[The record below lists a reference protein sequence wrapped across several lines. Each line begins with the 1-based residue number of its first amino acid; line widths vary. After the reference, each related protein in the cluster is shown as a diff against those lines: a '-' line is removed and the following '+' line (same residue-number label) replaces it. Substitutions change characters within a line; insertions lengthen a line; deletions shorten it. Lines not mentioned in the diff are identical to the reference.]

1 MKRKNV
7 FKLVIAIFICQL
19 AGAIGSIFT
28 VSAIAGWYSGLAKP
42 ALNPPNWL
50 FGPAW
55 ITLYTLM
62 GIAAFLVWKKGLDKK
77 EIKTALEIFILQL
90 LLNAIWSVIFFGWQ
104 NPAWA
109 FANIIL
115 LWLAILWTIMV
126 FYKISK
132 PAVYLLLPYI
142 IWVSFAAY
150 LNYSIWLL
158 N

>member
-50 FGPAW
+50 L
-55 ITLYTLM
+55 T
-62 GIAAFLVWKKGLDKK
+62 
-77 EIKTALEIFILQL
+77 
-90 LLNAIWSVIFFGWQ
+90 
-104 NPAWA
+104 
-109 FANIIL
+109 
-115 LWLAILWTIMV
+115 
-126 FYKISK
+126 
-132 PAVYLLLPYI
+132 PYI
-142 IWVSFAAY
+142 LWVSFAAY